1 MTGPS
6 PLRLLSDYRRGDF
19 FLATAE
25 RTLLGTGALATV
37 CDADESVLAERVRD
51 TLDDVST
58 DGPPLAVGVLPFH
71 STAATPGR
79 LVVPTR
85 TRFGRAVHPE
95 AAALPR
101 RTIDAPVAVR
111 PIPDPVDHMDAVTA
125 AVTALAERGLRKVVL
140 ARALD
145 IEFDAPVRPEA
156 ILHNLVKDHDRGYT
170 FAAELPAGKTLVG
183 SSPEL
188 LLSRRGR
195 HVVSYPHAGSMP
207 RSTDPEIDERNAR
220 TLLASRKDH
229 LEHAVLTEA
238 VVQTLRPYCTRLHVP
253 PRPELVATPTVW
265 HLGTTITGELADPDA
280 TALHLAAALHPTP
293 AICGTPTSSARRLA
307 TELEGFDRGYY
318 AGAVG
323 WVDAKGDGEW
333 AVSIRC
339 AEVAKQSLR
348 LYAGGGIMPES
359 DPKTELEET
368 SAKFATLL
376 RAMGLPQE

>member
-1 MTGPS
+1 
-6 PLRLLSDYRRGDF
+6 
-19 FLATAE
+19 
-25 RTLLGTGALATV
+25 
-37 CDADESVLAERVRD
+37 
-51 TLDDVST
+51 
-58 DGPPLAVGVLPFH
+58 
-71 STAATPGR
+71 
-79 LVVPTR
+79 
-85 TRFGRAVHPE
+85 
-95 AAALPR
+95 
-101 RTIDAPVAVR
+101 
-111 PIPDPVDHMDAVTA
+111 
-125 AVTALAERGLRKVVL
+125 VVL

-293 AICGTPTSSARRLA
+293 RHLRDADLLGAAAGHRTRGVRPRLLRGARSAGWMRRA
-307 TELEGFDRGYY
+307 TASG
-318 AGAVG
+318 
-323 WVDAKGDGEW
+323 

>member
-1 MTGPS
+1 MTEPS

-19 FLATAE
+19 FLATTE
-25 RTLLGTGALATV
+25 RTLLGGGARATV
-37 CDADESVLAERVRD
+37 CDADETALAERVRD
-51 TLDDVST
+51 TLKDASA
-58 DGPPLAVGVLPFH
+58 DGPRLAVGVLPFH

-79 LVVPTR
+79 LVIPEKA
-85 TRFGRAVHPE
+85 RFAGAVHPA

-101 RTIDAPVAVR
+101 RTIDVPASVR
-111 PIPDPVDHMDAVTA
+111 PVPEPTDHMATVAA
-125 AVTALAERGLRKVVL
+125 AVTALGERELRKVVL

-145 IEFDAPVRPEA
+145 VEFDAPVRPEA
-156 ILHNLVKDHDRGYT
+156 ILHNLVKDNDHGYT
-170 FAAELPAGKTLVG
+170 FAADLPEGRTLVG

-188 LLSRRGR
+188 LLSRRGS

-207 RSTDPEIDERNAR
+207 RSADPDIDAENAR

-238 VVQTLRPYCTRLHVP
+238 VVETLRPYCKRMDVP
-253 PRPELVATPTVW
+253 SRPELVATPAVW
-265 HLGTTITGELADPDA
+265 HLGTTITGELVDQDA

-293 AICGTPTSSARRLA
+293 AICGTPTVSARQLV
-307 TELEGFDRGYY
+307 TELEEFDRGYY

-359 DPKTELEET
+359 DPRTELEET
-368 SAKFATLL
+368 TAKFATLL